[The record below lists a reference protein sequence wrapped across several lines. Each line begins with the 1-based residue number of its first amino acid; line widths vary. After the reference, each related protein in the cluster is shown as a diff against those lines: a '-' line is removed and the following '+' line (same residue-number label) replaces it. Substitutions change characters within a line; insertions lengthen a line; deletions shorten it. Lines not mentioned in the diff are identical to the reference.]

1 MKRLKL
7 LFALPLFVLFQA
19 MISITQAQTVIPNGD
34 FESWNVHSNYSDP
47 TYWDTPDSV
56 LMSIPFFGQS
66 VVFKSTD
73 HHGGSFSAKLVSK
86 HIAIPG
92 APVDVPGFMTLGKL
106 TIDIMTQSFSVTGG
120 VPISDQ
126 PTHLM
131 GYYKFLPVGG
141 DSCVAGIV
149 LYKTIN
155 GVSDTIAGG
164 FFTTKETITDWTHFS
179 AWIQYDTLLTPD
191 TMNIVVLSSAQ
202 TDLHP
207 NTTLYIDDLYL
218 DYTVGFNEQNPASG
232 ISVYQ
237 DKETRRLIVF
247 CEFPKEQ
254 NVVSRLYDMNGRQ
267 VSSNGPAIISNGR
280 MVIPYGDLRQ
290 GVYILAVQH
299 DGKTYSKKFLLGF

>member
-1 MKRLKL
+1 MKNFTFSPL
-7 LFALPLFVLFQA
+7 LILLTLFSALVSL
-19 MISITQAQTVIPNGD
+19 SNAQTVIPNGD
-34 FESWNVHSNYSDP
+34 FESWDVHSNYSDP
-47 TYWDTPDSV
+47 TSWDTPDSA
-56 LMSIPFFGQS
+56 LMSIPFFGQA

-106 TIDIMTQSFSVTGG
+106 TVDILGQTFSITGG
-120 VPISDQ
+120 VPIHDQ

-131 GYYKFLPVGG
+131 GYYKFSPVGG

-164 FFTTKETITDWTHFS
+164 YFTAKDAAADWTHFS

-191 TMNIVVLSSAQ
+191 TMNILVLSSAQ
-202 TDLHP
+202 TDLHA

-218 DYTVGFNEQNPASG
+218 DYTVGYNEQNPAAG

-237 DKETRRLIVF
+237 DKETLRLIVF

-254 NVVSRLYDMNGRQ
+254 TVVSRLYDMNGRQ
-267 VSSNGPAIISNGR
+267 IAANGPSVIGNGR
-280 MVIPYGDLRQ
+280 MVIPYGELRQ
-290 GVYILAVQH
+290 GIYILAVQH
-299 DGKTYSKKFLLGF
+299 DGKTFTKKFLLGF